1 MDQSNEDFVLQV
13 IEQAHDMTL
22 ATVRDDGYP
31 QATTV
36 TYAHDGL
43 TLYVGI
49 GKYSQKARN
58 IQRDNRVSLTINL
71 PYQRWNDIRG
81 LSMCARAELLD
92 QPDDIAR
99 AQDCLMER
107 FPQVSE
113 WGGPDMSKEVAFL
126 RIRPE
131 MISVI
136 DYTKGFGHTEL
147 VSTGAA

>member
-1 MDQSNEDFVLQV
+1 MDQPNKDFVLQV

-22 ATVRDDGYP
+22 ATVREDGYP

-49 GKYSQKARN
+49 GKDSQKARN
-58 IQRDNRVSLTINL
+58 IQRDNRVSLAISL
-71 PYQRWNDIRG
+71 PYHEWNEIRG
-81 LSMCARAELLD
+81 LSMCARADLLD
-92 QPDDIAR
+92 RPDEIEQAR
-99 AQDCLMER
+99 EFLMQR

-113 WGGPDMSKEVAFL
+113 WGGPDMAKEVLFL

-131 MISVI
+131 MISVL

-147 VSTGAA
+147 VNA